1 MTVVVVPSVLQQAGV
16 VDRGRATRA
25 EDGHDDRQADDAS
38 ASHSVRWTI
47 FRTRRSA
54 SVDDASLLKY

>member
-1 MTVVVVPSVLQQAGV
+1 MNYTDLCPE
-16 VDRGRATRA
+16 A
-25 EDGHDDRQADDAS
+25 EGSS
-38 ASHSVRWTI
+38 ASHCVRWTI

>member
-1 MTVVVVPSVLQQAGV
+1 MSFPRSC
-16 VDRGRATRA
+16 A
-25 EDGHDDRQADDAS
+25 EASESS